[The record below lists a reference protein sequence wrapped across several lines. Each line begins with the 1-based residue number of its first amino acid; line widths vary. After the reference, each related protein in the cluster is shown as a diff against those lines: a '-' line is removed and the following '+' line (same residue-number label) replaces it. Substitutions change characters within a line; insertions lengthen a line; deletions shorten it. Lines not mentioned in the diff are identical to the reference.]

1 MPFIIILFLVTLTTE
16 TSVTLTVSG
25 GTSGMAGQTA
35 ATSRPPATTFAP
47 AARGREPTATRARAG
62 CPGAEPARSGVAR
75 GRRPWGVVPCPVT
88 PVTETIPIRE
98 VPLTLNP
105 AY

>member
-1 MPFIIILFLVTLTTE
+1 M
-16 TSVTLTVSG
+16 TLTVSG

-47 AARGREPTATRARAG
+47 VAHDREPTATRDRVG
-62 CPGAEPARSGVAR
+62 CPGAERARSELAR
-75 GRRPWGVVPCPVT
+75 VHRPWGAVPCHVT